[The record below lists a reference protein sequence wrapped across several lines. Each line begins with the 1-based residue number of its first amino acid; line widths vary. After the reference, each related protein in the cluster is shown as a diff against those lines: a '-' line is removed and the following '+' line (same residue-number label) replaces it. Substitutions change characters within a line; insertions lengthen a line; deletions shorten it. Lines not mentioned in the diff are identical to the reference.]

1 MVLLCRII
9 GKGDKGFVDYRNGK
23 NCVIY
28 NMVIPAEDD
37 ALIWLGIID
46 ILFVNYRCKLAN
58 RNIENLH
65 GDDVLHLM

>member
-1 MVLLCRII
+1 LLQKLNYVVLVLLCRII

-37 ALIWLGIID
+37 ALI
-46 ILFVNYRCKLAN
+46 
-58 RNIENLH
+58 
-65 GDDVLHLM
+65 